1 MCVHGDILQA
11 FMIRIYFTAVDD
23 FDDTTV
29 TVTANPGETRVT
41 VLIPI
46 IDDDLLEPT
55 EVFDVVIEIGGTDT
69 DGAILGQPG
78 VVQVTIVSED
88 G

>member
-1 MCVHGDILQA
+1 MSNNYINVYKNWIISLA
-11 FMIRIYFTAVDD
+11 DD
-23 FDDTTV
+23 FDNRTV
-29 TVTANPGETRVT
+29 TVTASPGETMVA

-46 IDDDLLEPT
+46 FDDDLLEST

-69 DGAILGQPG
+69 DGAIVGQPG
-78 VVQVTIVSED
+78 VAQVTIVSED

>member
-1 MCVHGDILQA
+1 MSNNYINVYKNWIISLA
-11 FMIRIYFTAVDD
+11 DD
-23 FDDTTV
+23 FDNRTV
-29 TVTANPGETRVT
+29 TVTASPGETMVA

-46 IDDDLLEPT
+46 FDDDLS

-69 DGAILGQPG
+69 DGAIVGQPG
-78 VVQVTIVSED
+78 VAQVTIVSED